1 MTNDQKVRTADD
13 LQRVVSTLAR
23 EFNTDT
29 IFIIGSQAILM
40 LWPEA
45 PTQLRGSLDI
55 DAYPSNAREW
65 EKSKNRPGDD
75 FTSEASEHIEA
86 HFGFGSN
93 FHKTNGF
100 FIDGVDETT
109 AKLPKGWNTRAIV
122 CLFDVDGRA
131 IRAIAPAP
139 EDLIVSKLA
148 RLKSRDKEFV
158 EIYHRERPLDLN
170 VIEQRIKDTDL
181 ELAVAEQAISFIK
194 WLGRSA

>member
-1 MTNDQKVRTADD
+1 MTSDQKVRTADD

-29 IFIIGSQAILM
+29 VFIVGSQAILM

-45 PTQLRGSLDI
+45 PTQLRGSGEI

-65 EKSKNRPGDD
+65 EKSQSKPEDD
-75 FTSEASEHIEA
+75 FTFEASEHIEA
-86 HFGFGSN
+86 RFGYGSD
-93 FHKTNGF
+93 FHKANGF

-109 AKLPKGWNTRAIV
+109 AKLPKGWDTRAVV
-122 CLFDVDGRA
+122 CLFDVDGRKVK
-131 IRAIAPAP
+131 AIAPAP

-148 RLKSRDKEFV
+148 RLELRDKEFV

-170 VIEQRIKDTDL
+170 LIVQRIKDTDL
-181 ELAVAEQAISFIK
+181 EPEIAEQAVSFIK
-194 WLGRSA
+194 WLGR